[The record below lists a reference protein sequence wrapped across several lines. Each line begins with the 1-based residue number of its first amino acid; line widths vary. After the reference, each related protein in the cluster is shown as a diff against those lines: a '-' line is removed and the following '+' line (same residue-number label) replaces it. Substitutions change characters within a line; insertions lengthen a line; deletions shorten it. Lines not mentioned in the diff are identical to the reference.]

1 MAQAARITFGAT
13 SAPKKKAKKK
23 TVASEFKMHVRRMLV
38 VLFNTIC
45 GNILFYILVGII
57 NRMVGRPIKSIF
69 LFYSV
74 NIEYRRTM
82 IPDWYAKVVAW
93 RPGLG
98 QVIGHGSWCGGLSFG
113 ITSNDDDFR
122 NPENK
127 AKLHKLYHDVD
138 FIRRVVGAEQMT
150 FSGVL
155 PGVFV
160 SLGIVKEDESL
171 ENANT
176 VKVVMKAVDEVV
188 RLEGMKVD
196 CPVVVLGG
204 RGFIGRRIA
213 ELLESY
219 ERKVYSVDTKDR
231 TTIPQHLKGT
241 ATIVLN
247 ITKAGALSE
256 YIPRLWKEAIIV
268 NEVYPEPSVQ
278 EQTLMRVRGLR
289 CYHITGV
296 KASALPRFMK
306 AYKGGIPC
314 CAAYLP
320 DDNFQALVTK
330 LV

>member
-1 MAQAARITFGAT
+1 MAQAARLTGAI
-13 SAPKKKAKKK
+13 SLPQRKVKEK
-23 TVASEFKMHVRRMLV
+23 TVASGFKMHVRQLLV

-45 GNILFYILVGII
+45 GNLAFYTLIGII
-57 NRMVGRPIKSIF
+57 NRLVGRPIKSVF

-74 NIEYRRTM
+74 NVEYRRTM

-98 QVIGHGSWCGGLSFG
+98 QVIGHGFWRGGLSFG

-127 AKLHKLYHDVD
+127 AKLLKLYHDVD
-138 FIRRVVGAEQMT
+138 FIRRIVGAKQTT
-150 FSGVL
+150 FSGIL

-160 SLGIVKEDESL
+160 ALGIVEEGKSL

-176 VKVVMKAVDEVV
+176 VKVVLKAVDEVV
-188 RLEGMKVD
+188 KLEEMPAD

-213 ELLESY
+213 ELLESKG
-219 ERKVYSVDTKDR
+219 RKVYPVDIKDG
-231 TTIPQHLKGT
+231 TVIPSHLRGT
-241 ATIVLN
+241 AAIILN
-247 ITKAGALSE
+247 ITKTGALSQ
-256 YIPRLWKEAIIV
+256 YIPCLWREAVVV
-268 NEVYPEPSVQ
+268 NEVYPEPPALEQ
-278 EQTLMRVRGLR
+278 ELMRARGLR

-320 DDNFQALVTK
+320 SGNFEAMVTK